1 MIFIYSC
8 VQKIL
13 SLNTCT
19 NTHHLQNQIWQLL
32 KGLYITL
39 SNLFMLEKNN
49 NQLTGISGDVWLVVP
64 SAEATM

>member
-32 KGLYITL
+32 KGLYN
-39 SNLFMLEKNN
+39 SVGNLFMLEKK
-49 NQLTGISGDVWLVVP
+49 
-64 SAEATM
+64 